1 MRSLTISAARNTL
14 PSLIDDVLTRH
25 ETIIISRNGKPVA
38 QLSPI
43 PADSYATDHSRYA
56 LRGVPISI
64 SDDFDDPTPE
74 LWEAL
79 Q

>member
-1 MRSLTISAARNTL
+1 MRSLTISAARTTL

-43 PADSYATDHSRYA
+43 SADSHATDHSRYA
-56 LRGVPISI
+56 LRGVPIAI
-64 SDDFDDPTPE
+64 SDDFDDPTPD